1 MYGFDNMQKASK
13 ENMDTMMETFG
24 TFSKS
29 VQAIAVE
36 VADYQK
42 KAFEDTTAAAEKLMG
57 AKSLDKVL
65 EVQSEYAKSTYE
77 EMVSQATKMS
87 ELYMDLA
94 KDTYKPFESMIPK
107 AAK

>member
-42 KAFEDTTAAAEKLMG
+42 KAFEDTTAAAEKMMG